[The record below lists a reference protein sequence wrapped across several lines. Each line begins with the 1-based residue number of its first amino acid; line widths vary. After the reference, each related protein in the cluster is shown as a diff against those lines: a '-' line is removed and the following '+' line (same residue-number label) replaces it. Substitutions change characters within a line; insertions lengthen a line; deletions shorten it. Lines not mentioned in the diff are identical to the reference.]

1 MAAINSFQELELHI
15 AQKLFTLEPNKNAFF
30 STYSIIQALAL
41 LLINHEKLNQ
51 SEQAHLLNLPWS
63 NYLQISENELDSIE
77 KITIKLANV
86 IYADKTLTLKDEVF
100 QSIAKTK
107 NSKIENLDFKNDPEV
122 SRLLINDFV
131 AKNTNDLIKD
141 LLPMNSIDSS
151 TASVLVNCIYFY
163 GNWLKPFEER
173 TTRPMTW
180 FGSTDLKFD
189 AMSQKNNK
197 LMIMRDNQKFPGY
210 EMARIPYTERIGFY
224 VILDREAKSYDQCYK
239 NLVSG
244 VDNNRIR
251 QKSSEDSLGILNHF
265 QAMKAETRSPG
276 GGNDGITLIL
286 PKFNFSASLK
296 PKEVLEKLGVPMKT
310 NGLAIEPLE
319 VDDVIHKAVIKVDEK
334 GTEAAAAT
342 AMIMMRCAMISR
354 PIPPF
359 IVDRPF
365 LFVIYDDQAEK
376 MLFTGYLQE
385 PEKDSTENSLLPKPE
400 PKKKNKKHKKK
411 VQQLCPTQ

>member
-1 MAAINSFQELELHI
+1 MIIIFDFRVKMAAINSFQNLELHL
-15 AQKLFTLEPNKNAFF
+15 AQKLFTLKPNENAFF

-51 SEQAHLLNLPWS
+51 SERAHLLNLPWS

-141 LLPMNSIDSS
+141 LLPMNSVGSD

-163 GNWLKPFEER
+163 GNWLKPFENR
-173 TTRPMTW
+173 ATRPMAW
-180 FGSTDLKFD
+180 FGSKDSKFD

-265 QAMKAETRSPG
+265 QAMKAETRS
-276 GGNDGITLIL
+276 GNDGITLIL
-286 PKFNFSASLK
+286 PKFNFSSSLK
-296 PKEVLEKLGVPMKT
+296 PKEVLEKLGVPMRT

-342 AMIMMRCAMISR
+342 AMEWMAECWNE
-354 PIPPF
+354 PLPPF

-365 LFVIYDDQAEK
+365 LFVIYDDLAEK

-385 PEKDSTENSLLPKPE
+385 PEKWKLNKYY
-400 PKKKNKKHKKK
+400 KYYKNYFF
-411 VQQLCPTQ
+411 